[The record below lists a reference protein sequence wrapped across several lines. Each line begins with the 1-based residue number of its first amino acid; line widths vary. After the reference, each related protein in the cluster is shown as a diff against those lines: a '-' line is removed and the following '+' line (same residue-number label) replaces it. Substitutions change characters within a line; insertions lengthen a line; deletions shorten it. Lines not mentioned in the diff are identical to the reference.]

1 MFLLNIFVSNSRNSY
16 NRRSHRRCSI
26 EIGVLENF
34 TNFTGKHLCQ
44 SLLFSKVRPYA
55 CNFIKKETLA
65 LAFSCEFCE
74 ILRTPFYRTP
84 LDDCFCYNSVQ
95 NTLGK
100 SKKSSKVGQEQNIFI
115 STFALFFSTSTKH
128 LFLEGRLPIGQ
139 ICICGMFAEHSYD
152 IFPEYSEKAPHE
164 IPGSI
169 PK

>member
-1 MFLLNIFVSNSRNSY
+1 MFLKISQISPENTSARASFLVKSGLMPATLLKKRLWHWRFPVNFVK
-16 NRRSHRRCSI
+16 
-26 EIGVLENF
+26 F
-34 TNFTGKHLCQ
+34 
-44 SLLFSKVRPYA
+44 
-55 CNFIKKETLA
+55 
-65 LAFSCEFCE
+65 
-74 ILRTPFYRTP
+74 LRTPFYRTP

-100 SKKSSKVGQEQNIFI
+100 SKKSSKVGPEQNIFI